1 MAVGCIRYPAID
13 LGADPG
19 GTYASSAISWV
30 SDEPASTAVAVSAS
44 LDGESF
50 TSVSNGAPIPGLV
63 VSDPLAGVVLTIK
76 VELQTTDPLA
86 TPTLRSL
93 EVLVVAQE
101 AALRGPDDWY
111 NEGQVFW
118 LTGENAGRAME
129 IKDWDAATRT
139 LTLNLKMPRAIAAED
154 RFDVYPGCLKRFTED
169 CVGKYA
175 NGVNFI
181 GEPTVPGTDQL
192 LRFPDAQ

>member
-1 MAVGCIRYPAID
+1 MAVGCVRYAALD

-30 SDEPASTAVAVSAS
+30 ADEPGSTSVVVSAS

-50 TSVSNGAPIPGLV
+50 TAVSNGGPIPGLSA
-63 VSDPLAGVVLTIK
+63 SDSLTGVVLTIQAQ
-76 VELQTTDPLA
+76 LQTLDPML

-93 EVLVVAQE
+93 EVLVLAQQP
-101 AALRGPDDWY
+101 ALRGADDWY

-118 LTGENAGRAME
+118 LSGENAGRAME
-129 IKDWDAATRT
+129 IKDWDATSRT
-139 LTLNLKMPRAIAAED
+139 LTLNLKMARAVAAED
-154 RFDVYPGCLKRFTED
+154 RFDVYPGCTKRFAED
-169 CVGKYA
+169 CRDKFA
-175 NGVNFI
+175 NAVNFI
-181 GEPTVPGTDQL
+181 GEPHVPGTDQL